1 MMKKFL
7 VTFGLAGLIL
17 IGSNHGASAASNTY
31 TVKKGD
37 SLYKIAKIYKTSVSN
52 LKKWNHLKSDLIHP
66 KQKLVVS
73 SSTKAASKKATTTK
87 KTVPAKR
94 TASSNSKSPKVVKT
108 LTVTSTAYSA
118 NCKKCSG
125 ITATGLNLKKNPNL
139 KVISVDP
146 KVIKL
151 GTKVYVQGYG
161 YAVAGDTGG
170 AMRGKKIDVFFPSKT
185 KALQWGRKTVKVQI
199 LK

>member
-1 MMKKFL
+1 
-7 VTFGLAGLIL
+7 
-17 IGSNHGASAASNTY
+17 
-31 TVKKGD
+31 
-37 SLYKIAKIYKTSVSN
+37 
-52 LKKWNHLKSDLIHP
+52 
-66 KQKLVVS
+66 
-73 SSTKAASKKATTTK
+73 
-87 KTVPAKR
+87 
-94 TASSNSKSPKVVKT
+94 
-108 LTVTSTAYSA
+108 
-118 NCKKCSG
+118 
-125 ITATGLNLKKNPNL
+125 TGLNLKKNPNL